1 MHPLRLVS
9 AANSF
14 EAFNVEVGASI
25 FKLNVPRTE
34 GTIWKQIF
42 TAS

>member
-14 EAFNVEVGASI
+14 EAFGVEVGASI
-25 FKLNVPRTE
+25 LKLNVPRTE
-34 GTIWKQIF
+34 GTIWKQRF
-42 TAS
+42 TAG